1 MGILQLFTSITSKS
15 ETTGFENSI
24 CRRTL
29 PALNIYLIKNAKRG
43 ASKHTIKAAFIRDVF
58 LAFSLTK

>member
-15 ETTGFENSI
+15 ETIGFENSI

-43 ASKHTIKAAFIRDVF
+43 ASKHTINVAFIREFF